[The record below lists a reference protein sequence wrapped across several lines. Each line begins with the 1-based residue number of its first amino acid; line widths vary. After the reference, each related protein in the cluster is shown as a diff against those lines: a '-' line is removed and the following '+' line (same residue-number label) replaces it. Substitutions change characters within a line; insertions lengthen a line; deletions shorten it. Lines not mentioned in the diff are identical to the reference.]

1 MSVLLVIVCI
11 TLLTSLMVLHVFNE
25 LNLSK
30 RIIKAGYFVQELLDQ
45 KGIHHLDVEKK
56 FEISTF
62 PTQLRV
68 IEYYLH
74 SLDSSYNDFGR
85 KKTVTERIDA
95 IENTLANYGY
105 QSDLSLI

>member
-1 MSVLLVIVCI
+1 MSVLLVIFCI

-30 RIIKAGYFVQELLDQ
+30 RINKAGYFVQELLDQ
-45 KGIHHLDVEKK
+45 KGINHLDVEKK

-74 SLDSSYNDFGR
+74 SLDSNYNDFGR
-85 KKTVTERIDA
+85 KKTVTERIDS
-95 IENTLANYGY
+95 IENTLINYGY